1 MKGDLLYDIVDF
13 ILNHATE
20 NDLEVVRAA
29 LKRRIEGSRAHGPM
43 GIDPARL
50 ARESAARVRE
60 QFGVS
65 MGRIRAMVKDFAAE
79 ILRKSAPEL
88 TEKQLSELLDTWVPE
103 NEASGAAQG
112 RRQSSQDSAPGAGAS
127 RRLPPSDAA
136 EYRRR
141 ASPPS
146 RLPAQGRLPA
156 EALVA
161 MIARFISY
169 GTESMSITEQ
179 IGLQNELPDW
189 QKKYWEQFSPRV
201 RQLISFYL
209 NGQLDKPTF
218 WERTNAELGI
228 EPEPS
233 PPPNDVTS

>member
-1 MKGDLLYDIVDF
+1 MKGDFLYDIVDF
-13 ILNHATE
+13 ILNQATE

-29 LKRRIEGSRAHGPM
+29 LKRRIEGSRTRGPM

-65 MGRIRAMVKDFAAE
+65 MGRIRAMVKDYAAE

-88 TEKQLSELLDTWVPE
+88 TEKQLGELLDTWVPG
-103 NEASGAAQG
+103 NEASSAAQG
-112 RRQSSQDSAPGAGAS
+112 RRQSPQGSAPGAGAS
-127 RRLPPSDAA
+127 R
-136 EYRRR
+136 
-141 ASPPS
+141 
-146 RLPAQGRLPA
+146 RLPA

-169 GTESMSITEQ
+169 GTETMSITEQ

-189 QKKYWEQFSPRV
+189 QKKYWGQFSPRV
-201 RQLISFYL
+201 RQLISLYL
-209 NGQLDKPTF
+209 NGQLDKATF
-218 WERTNAELGI
+218 WEHTRAELGI

-233 PPPNDVTS
+233 PPPSDVTS

>member
-1 MKGDLLYDIVDF
+1 VKGDVLYDIVDF
-13 ILNHATE
+13 ILNQATE
-20 NDLEVVRAA
+20 NDLEVIRAA
-29 LKRRIEGSRAHGPM
+29 LKRRIEGSRARGPM

-65 MGRIRAMVKDFAAE
+65 MGRIRAMVKDYAAE

-103 NEASGAAQG
+103 NESSGADQG
-112 RRQSSQDSAPGAGAS
+112 RRQSPQGP
-127 RRLPPSDAA
+127 
-136 EYRRR
+136 
-141 ASPPS
+141 PPS

-156 EALVA
+156 EAVVA

-179 IGLQNELPDW
+179 IGLQNELPEW

-201 RQLISFYL
+201 RKLISLYL
-209 NGQLDKPTF
+209 NGQLDKATF
-218 WERTNAELGI
+218 WEHTRAELGI

-233 PPPNDVTS
+233 PPPAADT

>member
-29 LKRRIEGSRAHGPM
+29 LKRRIEGGRTRGPM

-79 ILRKSAPEL
+79 ILKKSAPEL
-88 TEKQLSELLDTWVPE
+88 TEKQLSDLLDAWVPE
-103 NEASGAAQG
+103 NEASGET
-112 RRQSSQDSAPGAGAS
+112 SGAGAS
-127 RRLPPSDAA
+127 RRLPPS
-136 EYRRR
+136 
-141 ASPPS
+141 S
-146 RLPAQGRLPA
+146 RLPEQGRLPA

-169 GTESMSITEQ
+169 GTETMSITEQ

-201 RQLISFYL
+201 RKLISLYL

-218 WERTNAELGI
+218 WEHTRAELGI

-233 PPPNDVTS
+233 PPPSDVTS